1 MNGVVICR
9 AIGHLNLEGEAVLP
23 FAQLG
28 TVGRNGVGFRCLS
41 CRERGFT
48 GRRFCGGGGRV
59 LAACT
64 GSQDPTTPST
74 EAPTSE
80 AALSTGEATEPNA
93 IPADGSELGEG
104 QHSFTFQVQ
113 MADGTAYHYTVHTDE
128 ETVGAALVALGL
140 IEGEEGS
147 YGLYVTTV
155 LGTTSSWTWLG
166 HLVSGLW
173 QPTIALLTL
182 AFALPPVLNTLSCR
196 LL

>member
-1 MNGVVICR
+1 MRSLSDPHHDPVYGCLYRQPRPYYRGCKLFNFVTQFWFLCR
-9 AIGHLNLEGEAVLP
+9 PPTFSVSWAALP
-23 FAQLG
+23 AP
-28 TVGRNGVGFRCLS
+28 
-41 CRERGFT
+41 
-48 GRRFCGGGGRV
+48 
-59 LAACT
+59 
-64 GSQDPTTPST
+64 QDPTTPST

-128 ETVGAALVALGL
+128 ETVGAALVDLGL

-155 LGTTSSWTWLG
+155 LGTTLDYDADGYWW
-166 HLVSGLW
+166 
-173 QPTIALLTL
+173 ALSENGTDASVGVDSLPVNDGSTY
-182 AFALPPVLNTLSCR
+182 AFTATKA
-196 LL
+196 

>member
-1 MNGVVICR
+1 MKFWKAFC
-9 AIGHLNLEGEAVLP
+9 VL
-23 FAQLG
+23 
-28 TVGRNGVGFRCLS
+28 CLTLTMILS
-41 CRERGFT
+41 M
-48 GRRFCGGGGRV
+48 
-59 LAACT
+59 AACT

-80 AALSTGEATEPNA
+80 AALSTGEATEPNT

-155 LGTTSSWTWLG
+155 LGTTLDYDADGYWW
-166 HLVSGLW
+166 
-173 QPTIALLTL
+173 ALSENGTDASVGVDSLPVNDGSTY
-182 AFALPPVLNTLSCR
+182 AFTATKA
-196 LL
+196 